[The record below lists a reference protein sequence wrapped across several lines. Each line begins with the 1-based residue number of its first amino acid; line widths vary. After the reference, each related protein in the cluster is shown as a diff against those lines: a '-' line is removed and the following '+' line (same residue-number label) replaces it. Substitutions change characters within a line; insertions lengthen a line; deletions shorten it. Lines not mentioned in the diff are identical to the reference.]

1 MTNIQYL
8 APATLDE
15 AVRAFAAAEGAARI
29 LAGGTDLLVQMQSG
43 FAKPGM
49 IVDVKKIPELMA
61 IEETAGGGFIVG
73 AAVSGATL

>member
-29 LAGGTDLLVQMQSG
+29 LAG
-43 FAKPGM
+43 
-49 IVDVKKIPELMA
+49 
-61 IEETAGGGFIVG
+61 
-73 AAVSGATL
+73 